1 MPGCLQPGR
10 PAALRRGLARF
21 FLLFALCLLLP
32 SAQAASLQ
40 VSPISLEF
48 KADEPAQALW
58 LSNSGKET
66 LRAQVRVMQ
75 WTQNADG
82 DQLQASRNLVASPP
96 MLLIQ
101 PGQKQLVRIIR
112 PQVEKSDTEASYRLL
127 IDELPATEGKPAS
140 GLQFLLSYSL
150 PVFITPQGLAPASG
164 RNLKRSM
171 PTGLSAEAL
180 VQDDKVVLAISN
192 TGRQRLRLSQ
202 LVFIDKSGK
211 THMLEAGLLG
221 YVLSG
226 NRMQWPLSL
235 SPEVFRAGG
244 VFKIRFNDDADSQEL
259 PLARPAG

>member
-10 PAALRRGLARF
+10 PAALRRGLAPF
-21 FLLFALCLLLP
+21 FLLFALSLLLP
-32 SAQAASLQ
+32 GAHAASLQ
-40 VSPISLEF
+40 VSPIALEF

-75 WTQNADG
+75 WTQNAEG

-112 PQVEKSDTEASYRLL
+112 PQVQTSDSEISYRLL
-127 IDELPATEGKPAS
+127 IDELPAAPDKPAS

-164 RNLKRSM
+164 RNLTRSL
-171 PTGLSAEAL
+171 PAGLSAEAF
-180 VQDDKVVLAISN
+180 VQDDKVLLAVSN
-192 TGRQRLRLSQ
+192 AGRQRLRLSQ
-202 LVFIDKSGK
+202 LVFVDKSGK
-211 THMLEAGLLG
+211 THTLEAGLLG

-235 SPEVFRAGG
+235 APGIFRAGG